1 MKTTK
6 YAVTYLGNYPCGH
19 RHPLTITVTAQNAG
33 SAIEKALESL
43 ADDRITSTNHTLYAV
58 IPVGFDTSMTAEI
71 AMCPPR
77 SEIELQ
83 PCPFCGNDDIE
94 LNSTSWDGE
103 YLYTV
108 RCDCCGSS
116 QPEDTLETAVRVWN
130 QREALQTAEVK

>member
-1 MKTTK
+1 METTK

-19 RHPLTITVTAQNAG
+19 RHALTSTVTAQDAG
-33 SAIEKALESL
+33 SAIEKAQE
-43 ADDRITSTNHTLYAV
+43 AFEDERITSTNNMLHAV
-58 IPVGFDTSMTAEI
+58 VPVGFSTSMMAEVD
-71 AMCPPR
+71 MCPPR

-94 LNSTSWDGE
+94 LNSTGWDGE

-108 RCDCCGSS
+108 SCDCCGST

-130 QREALQTAEVK
+130 QREALQTAEGK

>member
-1 MKTTK
+1 MEMTK
-6 YAVTYLGNYPCGH
+6 YAVTYLGDYPCGH
-19 RHPLTITVTAQNAG
+19 RHALTITVTAQDAD
-33 SAIEKALESL
+33 SAIERVQADLEEEQF
-43 ADDRITSTNHTLYAV
+43 TSTNHTLYAV

-83 PCPFCGNDDIE
+83 PCPFCGNNDIE
-94 LNSTSWDGE
+94 LNSTGWDGE

-116 QPEDTLETAVRVWN
+116 QPEDSLKTAVRVWN
-130 QREALQTAEVK
+130 QRETGEQA

>member
-1 MKTTK
+1 METTK

-19 RHPLTITVTAQNAG
+19 RHALTVTVTAQDAG

-43 ADDRITSTNHTLYAV
+43 TDDRITSTNHTLYAV

-94 LNSTSWDGE
+94 LNSTGWDGE

-116 QPEDTLETAVRVWN
+116 QPEDTLETALRVWN
-130 QREALQTAEVK
+130 QRETGEKA